1 MFCKKPVVIEAMQWD
16 GSIESGTAIMCWSK
30 GDVSFRAH
38 LGERDS
44 PTLFVQSPE
53 GEHSAS
59 PGYWIIRGVQGEHY
73 FCKPDIFEL
82 TYEPERLGLDGEAE
96 GLTDEEIDAEA
107 VATERAR
114 FSARVEMTDDAA
126 VKLAQDDAAVK
137 LAQDM
142 NVLPTRAGCAYCPT
156 EEAVVAYSRALLAEA
171 SARATAAERER
182 CARWQPIETAPTDVV
197 LLTDGGY
204 VLCGC
209 QIDGKWFTG
218 WETEGVHIRID
229 LTPTHWMPLPDG
241 PSAAAHRTGEGE

>member
-1 MFCKKPVVIEAMQWD
+1 MPMFRKKPVVIEAMQWD
-16 GSIESGTAIMCWSK
+16 GSIESGTAIMDWSE

-73 FCKPDIFEL
+73 FCKPDVFAA
-82 TYEPERLGLDGEAE
+82 TYEPA
-96 GLTDEEIDAEA
+96 A
-107 VATERAR
+107 RAR
-114 FSARVEMTDDAA
+114 LSAGVEMT
-126 VKLAQDDAAVK
+126 DDAAVK

-156 EEAVVAYSRALLAEA
+156 EEAVVAYSRALIAEA

-182 CARWQPIETAPTDVV
+182 CARWQPIETAPVGKDV
-197 LLTDGGY
+197 LLYCPARGLTNEERIE
-204 VLCGC
+204 L
-209 QIDGKWFTG
+209 G
-218 WETEGVHIRID
+218 WADSGRGSHHAWA
-229 LTPTHWMPLPDG
+229 THWMPLPDG
-241 PSAAAHRTGEGE
+241 PSAAAHRAGERE